1 MKKMVGKIIAVG
13 CASVLALALAGCG
26 SSEQPADGSGQ
37 PAATQEQPKQEEKAQ
52 PLDLTG
58 EWTQSNKNSED
69 SYQVATISGD
79 TITINWV
86 SNGGDTKSLYW
97 AGSYVAPTEATD
109 SYSWESSNDTEQT
122 DKAMLAS
129 SDATKAFKYE
139 NGVLSYEASAMGT
152 TTTVKMER
160 E

>member
-97 AGSYVAPTEATD
+97 AGSYVAPTEETD
-109 SYSWESSNDTEQT
+109 SYSWESANDTEQT

>member
-139 NGVLSYEASAMGT
+139 NGDLSYEASAMGT

>member
-86 SNGGDTKSLYW
+86 SNGGDTKALYW

>member
-1 MKKMVGKIIAVG
+1 MKKIVGRIIAVG
-13 CASVLALALAGCG
+13 CAGALTLALAGCG
-26 SSEQPADGSGQ
+26 SSEPKVTEPDQPTTA
-37 PAATQEQPKQEEKAQ
+37 QEQPKQEEKAQ

-86 SNGGDTKSLYW
+86 SNGGDTESLYW

-109 SYSWESSNDTEQT
+109 SYSWESANDTEQT

>member
-1 MKKMVGKIIAVG
+1 MKKIVGRIIAVG
-13 CASVLALALAGCG
+13 CAGALTLALAGCG
-26 SSEQPADGSGQ
+26 SSEPKVTEPDQSTTA
-37 PAATQEQPKQEEKAQ
+37 QEQPKQEEKAQ

-109 SYSWESSNDTEQT
+109 SYSWESANDTEQT

>member
-1 MKKMVGKIIAVG
+1 MKKIVGRIIAVG
-13 CASVLALALAGCG
+13 CAGALTLALAGCG
-26 SSEQPADGSGQ
+26 SSEPKVTEPDQPTTA
-37 PAATQEQPKQEEKAQ
+37 QEQPKQEEKAQ

-109 SYSWESSNDTEQT
+109 SYSWESANDTEQT

>member
-86 SNGGDTKSLYW
+86 SNGRDTKSLYW

>member
-1 MKKMVGKIIAVG
+1 MKRIVGKVAVVG
-13 CASVLALALAGCG
+13 CAGALALTLAGCVSPEKPESG
-26 SSEQPADGSGQ
+26 SDQPTTA
-37 PAATQEQPKQEEKAQ
+37 QEQPKQEEK
-52 PLDLTG
+52 
-58 EWTQSNKNSED
+58 D

-109 SYSWESSNDTEQT
+109 SYSWESANDTEQT

>member
-97 AGSYVAPTEATD
+97 AGSYVAPTEAT
-109 SYSWESSNDTEQT
+109 E
-122 DKAMLAS
+122 